1 MILNMESI
9 STWLKQHYEL
19 VSLAVGVLGVLIG
32 VISVIYELK
41 RRNNKKR

>member
-1 MILNMESI
+1 MILNMDSI
-9 STWLKQHYEL
+9 STWLKQNYEL

>member
-1 MILNMESI
+1 MILDMDSI
-9 STWLKQHYEL
+9 TTWLKQNYDL
-19 VSLAVGVLGVLIG
+19 VSLAVGMLGVLVG

>member
-9 STWLKQHYEL
+9 STWLKQNYEL

>member
-1 MILNMESI
+1 MESI
-9 STWLKQHYEL
+9 STWLKQNYEL

>member
-1 MILNMESI
+1 MESI
-9 STWLKQHYEL
+9 STWLKQNYEL
-19 VSLAVGVLGVLIG
+19 VSLAVGVLGVLFG